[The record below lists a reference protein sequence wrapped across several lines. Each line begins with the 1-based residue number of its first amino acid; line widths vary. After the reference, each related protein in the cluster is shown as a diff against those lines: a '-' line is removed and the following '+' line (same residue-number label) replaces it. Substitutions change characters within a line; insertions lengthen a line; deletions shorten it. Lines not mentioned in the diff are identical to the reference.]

1 MKNNKESIAAIIR
14 EELDDIELQI
24 TYGVKHQQLNEIL
37 TQAGYVLTLGGFR
50 IALARSRAMKAKQAV
65 KLKGKRHAA

>member
-1 MKNNKESIAAIIR
+1 MKNNKESIAAILR

-37 TQAGYVLTLGGFR
+37 TQAGHVLTLGGFR
-50 IALARSRAMKAKQAV
+50 IALARARAMKAKQAV
-65 KLKGKRHAA
+65 KSKGKPNAA

>member
-1 MKNNKESIAAIIR
+1 MRNNKESIAALIR
-14 EELDDIELQI
+14 EELEDIELQI

-50 IALARSRAMKAKQAV
+50 IALARARAMKAKQV
-65 KLKGKRHAA
+65 KSKSNPNAA

>member
-50 IALARSRAMKAKQAV
+50 IALARARAMKAKQV
-65 KLKGKRHAA
+65 VESKGKRNAA

>member
-1 MKNNKESIAAIIR
+1 MTNNKESIAAIIR

-50 IALARSRAMKAKQAV
+50 TALAKARAMKKKQVV
-65 KLKGKRHAA
+65 KSKGKRNAV